1 MVRHPQRKFYINLL
15 ENTDMKKKYIEPEF
29 RAREM
34 AVEESL
40 LAAISQ
46 NGDITD
52 IRLNDDPIND
62 DEFDD

>member
-1 MVRHPQRKFYINLL
+1 
-15 ENTDMKKKYIEPEF
+15 MKKKYIEPEF

-46 NGDITD
+46 NGDNTD

-62 DEFDD
+62 GEFDD

>member
-1 MVRHPQRKFYINLL
+1 
-15 ENTDMKKKYIEPEF
+15 MKKKYIEPEF

-46 NGDITD
+46 NGDNTD
-52 IRLNDDPIND
+52 INDDPIND
-62 DEFDD
+62 GEFDD